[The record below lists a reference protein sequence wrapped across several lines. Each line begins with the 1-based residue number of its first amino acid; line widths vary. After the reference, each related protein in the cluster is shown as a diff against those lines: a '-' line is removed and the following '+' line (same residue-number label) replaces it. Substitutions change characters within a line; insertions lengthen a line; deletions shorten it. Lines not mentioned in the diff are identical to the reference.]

1 MRELNQHI
9 DQLTARSSKSRPVFT
24 ADRCEQCKEKR
35 T

>member
-24 ADRCEQCKEKR
+24 ADRYQQG
-35 T
+35 